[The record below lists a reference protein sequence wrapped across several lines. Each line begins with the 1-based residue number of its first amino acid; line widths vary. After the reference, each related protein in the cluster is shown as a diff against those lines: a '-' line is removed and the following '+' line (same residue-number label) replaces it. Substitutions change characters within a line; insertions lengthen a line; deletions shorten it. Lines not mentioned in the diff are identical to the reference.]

1 MLVYNPSAR
10 WKKLINCPFR
20 GMLVTLEDS
29 GRRPAKST
37 RGDRTHRPSNE
48 PPLKPWSAFDF
59 RDYRILWLSSVG
71 GLVTMQMR
79 LLVTAVWLY
88 EETGSGLQLGLLGVV
103 QLAVQLPAIL
113 FGGAL
118 ADQWDRKKLIAF
130 TQSFSFVFIGLLTG
144 LVAFDRLEPWHV
156 YVVTAI
162 LGVTSVL
169 GGPARS
175 AITANIVPRSHLMH
189 AVTSN
194 TATFQIGAIA
204 APLAFSAV
212 ITTLGTTWVF
222 ALAAVFAL
230 PSSILPLLIRVGSE
244 SSERG
249 VRNGTMIQRIWEGVV
264 YVRSH
269 PILPGL
275 YVMDIGVTIVSFYR
289 QILPLIADKLFRAGP
304 GAVGVLTAANSFG
317 GVAGTFAVLFLA
329 RYRAKGMLVLYAT
342 MVYAVLLIAFGF
354 STWLWLGTV
363 IIVGLGATDA
373 IGMTTRQTTV
383 QLTTPDH
390 MRGRAVSAHSVSA
403 MSANNL
409 GTFEVGFMSEQIGA
423 DNTMVLGGVVSV
435 VVVIAVWWLVR
446 GIREYR
452 YP

>member
-1 MLVYNPSAR
+1 MAVRGSGPKPEGGDAR
-10 WKKLINCPFR
+10 ASSF
-20 GMLVTLEDS
+20 
-29 GRRPAKST
+29 A
-37 RGDRTHRPSNE
+37 E
-48 PPLKPWSAFDF
+48 PRLRPWSAFAF
-59 RDYRILWLSSVG
+59 PDYRILWLSSAA

-79 LLVTAVWLY
+79 MLATGVWLY
-88 EETGSGLQLGLLGVV
+88 DVTGSGLQLGLLGVV

-118 ADQWDRKKLIAF
+118 ADQWDRKKLIAV
-130 TQSFSFVFIGLLTG
+130 TQSFSFVFIGLMTL
-144 LVAFDRLEPWHV
+144 LLAFDRLEPWHV
-156 YVVTAI
+156 YAVTAI

-175 AITANIVPRSHLMH
+175 AITANIVPRTHLMH

-204 APLAFSAV
+204 APLMFAL
-212 ITTLGTTWVF
+212 IIETWGTTAAF
-222 ALAAVFAL
+222 AVSAIFGLPASAL
-230 PSSILPLLIRVGSE
+230 PLFIRAQVAPPRTEGNQGS
-244 SSERG
+244 
-249 VRNGTMIQRIWEGVV
+249 MIRRIWDGVI

-275 YVMDIGVTIVSFYR
+275 YLLDIGVTIFSFYR
-289 QILPLIADKLFRAGP
+289 QILPLIADRMFRSGAA
-304 GAVGVLTAANSFG
+304 AVGLLTAANSLG
-317 GVAGTFAVLFLA
+317 GVAGTFAVLFMA
-329 RYRAKGMLVLYAT
+329 NYRAKGMLVLYAT
-342 MVYAVLLIAFGF
+342 LGYGILLLAFGF
-354 STWLWLGTV
+354 SSWLWLGAAV
-363 IIVGLGATDA
+363 IIGLGATDA

-409 GTFEVGFMSEQIGA
+409 GTFWVGFMSDEIGA
-423 DNTMVLGGVVSV
+423 RNTMLLGGAISVAVVA
-435 VVVIAVWWLVR
+435 AVWALMR

>member
-1 MLVYNPSAR
+1 MAVRGSGPKPDGGDARAPSS
-10 WKKLINCPFR
+10 
-20 GMLVTLEDS
+20 V
-29 GRRPAKST
+29 
-37 RGDRTHRPSNE
+37 E
-48 PPLKPWSAFDF
+48 PRLRPWSAFAF
-59 RDYRILWLSSVG
+59 ADYRILWLSSIA

-79 LLVTAVWLY
+79 LLATGVWLY
-88 EETGSGLQLGLLGVV
+88 DVTGSGLQLGLLGVV

-118 ADQWDRKKLIAF
+118 ADQWDRKKLIAV
-130 TQSFSFVFIGLLTG
+130 TQSFSFVFIGIMTLL
-144 LVAFDRLEPWHV
+144 LAMDRLVPWHV
-156 YVVTAI
+156 YAVTAI

-175 AITANIVPRSHLMH
+175 AITANIVPRTHLMH

-204 APLAFSAV
+204 APLMFAV
-212 ITTLGTTWVF
+212 IVETWGTTAAF
-222 ALAAVFAL
+222 AVSAIFGLPASAL
-230 PSSILPLLIRVGSE
+230 PLFIRAQVAPPRTEGNQGS
-244 SSERG
+244 
-249 VRNGTMIQRIWEGVV
+249 MIRRIWDGVI
-264 YVRSH
+264 YVKSH

-275 YVMDIGVTIVSFYR
+275 YLLDIGVTIFSFYR
-289 QILPLIADKLFRAGP
+289 QILPLIADRMFRSGAA
-304 GAVGVLTAANSFG
+304 AVGLLTAANSLG
-317 GVAGTFAVLFLA
+317 GVAGTFAVLFMA
-329 RYRAKGMLVLYAT
+329 NYRAKGMLVLYAT
-342 MVYAVLLIAFGF
+342 LGYGILLLAFGF
-354 STWLWLGTV
+354 SSWLWLGAAV
-363 IIVGLGATDA
+363 IIGLGATDA

-409 GTFEVGFMSEQIGA
+409 GTFWVGYMSDEIGA
-423 DNTMVLGGVVSV
+423 RNTMLLGGAISVAVVL
-435 VVVIAVWWLVR
+435 AVWALMR

>member
-1 MLVYNPSAR
+1 MSIENAGGRPER
-10 WKKLINCPFR
+10 
-20 GMLVTLEDS
+20 D
-29 GRRPAKST
+29 GRR
-37 RGDRTHRPSNE
+37 RPRPPPRE
-48 PPLKPWSAFDF
+48 QPPLRPWSAFAF
-59 RDYRILWLSSVG
+59 RDYRVLWLSSVA

-79 LLVTAVWLY
+79 MLVTVVWLY
-88 EETGSGLQLGLLGVV
+88 DVTGSGLQLGLLGVV

-118 ADQWDRKKLIAF
+118 ADQWDRKKLIAV
-130 TQSFSFVFIGLLTG
+130 TQSFSFIFIGLMTL
-144 LVAFDRLEPWHV
+144 LVMFDRLEPWHV
-156 YVVTAI
+156 YAVTAI

-169 GGPARS
+169 GSPARS

-194 TATFQIGAIA
+194 TATFQVGAIA
-204 APLAFSAV
+204 APLMFAV
-212 ITTLGTTWVF
+212 IIETLGTTWAFGVS
-222 ALAAVFAL
+222 AIFAL
-230 PSSILPLLIRVGSE
+230 PASALPLLIRARVERPERDASEGS
-244 SSERG
+244 
-249 VRNGTMIQRIWEGVV
+249 MLHRIWEGVV
-264 YVRSH
+264 YVKSH

-275 YVMDIGVTIVSFYR
+275 YIMDIGVTVVSFYR
-289 QILPLIADKLFRAGP
+289 QIFPLIADRMFRSGAA
-304 GAVGVLTAANSFG
+304 AVGVMTAANSFG
-317 GVAGTFAVLFLA
+317 GVAGTFAVLFMA
-329 RYRAKGMLVLYAT
+329 KYRAKGMIVLYAT
-342 MVYAVLLIAFGF
+342 LVYAILLIAFGL
-354 STWLWLGTV
+354 SPYLWLGS
-363 IIVGLGATDA
+363 IILVGLGATDA

-423 DNTMVLGGVVSV
+423 DRTMILGGVISV
-435 VVVIAVWWLVR
+435 IVVIVVWRLVR

>member
-1 MLVYNPSAR
+1 MS
-10 WKKLINCPFR
+10 I
-20 GMLVTLEDS
+20 EDTG
-29 GRRPAKST
+29 GRPERDGQRSP
-37 RGDRTHRPSNE
+37 RPSPRQQ
-48 PPLKPWSAFDF
+48 PPLRPWSAFAF
-59 RDYRILWLSSVG
+59 RDYRVLWLSSVA

-79 LLVTAVWLY
+79 MLVTVVWLY
-88 EETGSGLQLGLLGVV
+88 DVTGSGLQLGLLGVV

-118 ADQWDRKKLIAF
+118 ADQWDRKKLIAV
-130 TQSFSFVFIGLLTG
+130 TQSFSFIFIGLMTL
-144 LVAFDRLEPWHV
+144 LVMFDRLEPWHV
-156 YVVTAI
+156 YAVTAI

-204 APLAFSAV
+204 APLMFAV
-212 ITTLGTTWVF
+212 IIETLGTTWAFGVS
-222 ALAAVFAL
+222 AIFAL
-230 PSSILPLLIRVGSE
+230 PASALPLLIRARLERPERDESEGS
-244 SSERG
+244 
-249 VRNGTMIQRIWEGVV
+249 MLHRIWEGVV
-264 YVRSH
+264 YVKSH

-275 YVMDIGVTIVSFYR
+275 YIMDIGVTIVSFYR
-289 QILPLIADKLFRAGP
+289 QIFPLIADRMFRSGAA
-304 GAVGVLTAANSFG
+304 AVGVMTAANSFG
-317 GVAGTFAVLFLA
+317 GVAGTFAVLFMA
-329 RYRAKGMLVLYAT
+329 KYRAKGMIVLYAT
-342 MVYAVLLIAFGF
+342 LVYAILLIAFGL
-354 STWLWLGTV
+354 SPYLWLGS
-363 IIVGLGATDA
+363 IILIGLGATDA

-423 DNTMVLGGVVSV
+423 DRTMILGGVISV
-435 VVVIAVWWLVR
+435 IVVIAVWRLVR

>member
-1 MLVYNPSAR
+1 MS
-10 WKKLINCPFR
+10 I
-20 GMLVTLEDS
+20 EDTGGRPERD
-29 GRRPAKST
+29 GRRGP
-37 RGDRTHRPSNE
+37 RPSPRE
-48 PPLKPWSAFDF
+48 QPPLRPWSAFAF
-59 RDYRILWLSSVG
+59 RDYRVLWLSSVA

-79 LLVTAVWLY
+79 MLVTVVWLY
-88 EETGSGLQLGLLGVV
+88 DVTGSGLQLGLLGVV

-118 ADQWDRKKLIAF
+118 ADQWDRKKLIAV
-130 TQSFSFVFIGLLTG
+130 TQSFSFIFIGLMTL
-144 LVAFDRLEPWHV
+144 LLMLDRLEPWHV

-204 APLAFSAV
+204 APLMFAV
-212 ITTLGTTWVF
+212 IIETLGATWAFGVS
-222 ALAAVFAL
+222 AVFAL
-230 PSSILPLLIRVGSE
+230 PASALPLLIRARVERPERDESEGS
-244 SSERG
+244 
-249 VRNGTMIQRIWEGVV
+249 MLHRIWEGVV

-275 YVMDIGVTIVSFYR
+275 YIMDIGVTIVSFYR
-289 QILPLIADKLFRAGP
+289 QIFPLIADRMFRSGAA
-304 GAVGVLTAANSFG
+304 AVGVMTAANSFG
-317 GVAGTFAVLFLA
+317 GVAGTFAVLFMA
-329 RYRAKGMLVLYAT
+329 KYRAKGMIVLYAT
-342 MVYAVLLIAFGF
+342 LVYAVLLIAFGL
-354 STWLWLGTV
+354 SPYLWLGS
-363 IIVGLGATDA
+363 IILIGLGATDA

-423 DNTMVLGGVVSV
+423 NNTMILGGVISLA
-435 VVVIAVWWLVR
+435 VVIAVWRLMR

>member
-1 MLVYNPSAR
+1 MSIENTGARPERDGHRNP
-10 WKKLINCPFR
+10 
-20 GMLVTLEDS
+20 
-29 GRRPAKST
+29 
-37 RGDRTHRPSNE
+37 RPSPRRQ
-48 PPLKPWSAFDF
+48 PPLRPWSAFAF
-59 RDYRILWLSSVG
+59 RDYRILWLSSVS

-79 LLVTAVWLY
+79 MLVTGVWLY
-88 EETGSGLQLGLLGVV
+88 DVTGSGLQLGLLGVV

-118 ADQWDRKKLIAF
+118 ADQWDRKKLIAA
-130 TQSFSFVFIGLLTG
+130 TQSFSFIFIGLMAL
-144 LVAFDRLEPWHV
+144 LVMFDRLEPWHV
-156 YVVTAI
+156 YAVTAI

-204 APLAFSAV
+204 APLMFAA
-212 ITTLGTTWVF
+212 IIETLGTTWAF
-222 ALAAVFAL
+222 AVSAIFAL
-230 PSSILPLLIRVGSE
+230 PASALPLLIKAELGRPEREDSEGS
-244 SSERG
+244 
-249 VRNGTMIQRIWEGVV
+249 MLHRIWEGVV
-264 YVRSH
+264 YVKSH

-275 YVMDIGVTIVSFYR
+275 YIMDIGVTIVSFYR
-289 QILPLIADKLFRAGP
+289 QILPLIADKMFRSGAA
-304 GAVGVLTAANSFG
+304 AVGVMTAANSFG
-317 GVAGTFAVLFLA
+317 GVAGTFAVLFMT
-329 RYRAKGMLVLYAT
+329 RYRAKGMIVLYAT
-342 MVYAVLLIAFGF
+342 LVYAVLLIAFGF
-354 STWLWLGTV
+354 SAYLWLGSL
-363 IIVGLGATDA
+363 ILVGLGATDA

-423 DNTMVLGGVVSV
+423 DRTMILGGMISV
-435 VVVIAVWWLVR
+435 IVVIAIWRLVR